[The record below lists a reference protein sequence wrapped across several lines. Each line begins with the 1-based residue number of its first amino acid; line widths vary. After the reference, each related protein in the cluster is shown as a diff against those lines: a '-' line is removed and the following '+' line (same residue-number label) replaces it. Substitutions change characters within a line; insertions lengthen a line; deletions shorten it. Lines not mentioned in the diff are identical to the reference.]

1 MPENEAAAKDS
12 AKELMGIMETWVR
25 AEAENTVFIVKEHAR
40 GRDALTHL
48 ADKIVGMLNDFIV
61 EDKVPKINVVSKE
74 RLKPLFPVSWN
85 PEPRPNQE
93 AVAVSK

>member
-25 AEAENTVFIVKEHAR
+25 AEAENTVFMVKEHAR

-74 RLKPLFPVSWN
+74 AL
-85 PEPRPNQE
+85 E
-93 AVAVSK
+93 ASLSGFWESRTQAKSRSRSRQ